1 MILALIFALAQAPE
15 VTGLSLLRMCN
26 GEPGSVQHMACTMY
40 LSGYRDAM
48 MASADA
54 QRQIGRPLACLP
66 PLLTTEDMRAAYR
79 EKVRG
84 NESRLRAPMNAALV
98 GVLVEAYPCR

>member
-26 GEPGSVQHMACTMY
+26 GEPGSPAHAGCSLY
-40 LSGYRDAM
+40 LLGFRDAM

-84 NESRLRAPMNAALV
+84 NASRLRAPMNAALV